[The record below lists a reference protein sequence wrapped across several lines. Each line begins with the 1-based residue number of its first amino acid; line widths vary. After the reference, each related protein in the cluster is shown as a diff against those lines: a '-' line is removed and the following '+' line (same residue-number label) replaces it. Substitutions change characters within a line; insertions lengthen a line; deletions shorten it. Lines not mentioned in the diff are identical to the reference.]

1 MPKLTNLSRSIE
13 GKVALITGAGSG
25 MGRATA
31 FVFAE
36 AGAKVVVS
44 DVNEKQIDEVA
55 NEIISSKGTCL
66 KQALDVT
73 NQENIN
79 EAVSNTIKKFGQ
91 LDILVNNAG
100 ISIPTTIDDEN
111 FEESWDKTFDV
122 LLKGQVNL
130 IRAALPFI
138 RKSYCG
144 RIVNI
149 SSTEGMGA
157 TPRISPY
164 TSAKHGVIGL
174 TRSLAAEL
182 GAEGITVNCIC
193 PGPINTAMTAAI
205 PDEDKQIY
213 ARRRV
218 PLKRYGEPEEVAHM
232 TLSLC
237 LPAASFVNGA
247 VLPVDGGLSIKLSLI
262 HI

>member
-1 MPKLTNLSRSIE
+1 MTKLTKLSRSVE
-13 GKVALITGAGSG
+13 GKVALITGSGSG
-25 MGRATA
+25 MGRATSY
-31 FVFAE
+31 VFAE

-44 DVNEKQIDEVA
+44 DINEKQIDEVSS
-55 NEIISSKGTCL
+55 EINSSNGTCL
-66 KQALDVT
+66 KQILDVT

-79 EAVSNTIKKFGQ
+79 EVIANVIKEFGQ
-91 LDILVNNAG
+91 LDILINNAG

-111 FEESWDKTFDV
+111 YEENWDRTFDV

-138 RKSYCG
+138 RESDCG

-149 SSTEGMGA
+149 SSTEGLGA

-182 GAEGITVNCIC
+182 GSQGITVNCIC

-205 PDEDKQIY
+205 PIEDKQIY

-247 VLPVDGGLSIKLSLI
+247 VLPVDGGLSIKRA
-262 HI
+262 

>member
-1 MPKLTNLSRSIE
+1 MTKLTKLSRSVE
-13 GKVALITGAGSG
+13 GKVALITGSGSG
-25 MGRATA
+25 MGRATSY
-31 FVFAE
+31 VFAE

-44 DVNEKQIDEVA
+44 DINEKQIEEVSS
-55 NEIISSKGTCL
+55 EINSSSGTCL
-66 KQALDVT
+66 KQILDVT
-73 NQENIN
+73 NQENIKEVIAN
-79 EAVSNTIKKFGQ
+79 VIEEFGQ
-91 LDILVNNAG
+91 LDILINNAG

-111 FEESWDKTFDV
+111 YEESWDRTFDV

-138 RKSYCG
+138 RESDCG

-149 SSTEGMGA
+149 SSTEGLGA

-174 TRSLAAEL
+174 TRSLAAAL
-182 GAEGITVNCIC
+182 GSLGITVICIC

-205 PDEDKQIY
+205 PIEDKQIY

-247 VLPVDGGLSIKLSLI
+247 VLPVDGGLSIKRA
-262 HI
+262 

>member
-1 MPKLTNLSRSIE
+1 MTKLTKLSRSVE
-13 GKVALITGAGSG
+13 GKVALITGSGSG
-25 MGRATA
+25 MGRATSY
-31 FVFAE
+31 VFAE

-44 DVNEKQIDEVA
+44 DINKKQIEEV
-55 NEIISSKGTCL
+55 SSKINSSNGTCL
-66 KQALDVT
+66 KQILDVT

-79 EAVSNTIKKFGQ
+79 EVIANVIEEFGQ
-91 LDILVNNAG
+91 LDILINNAG

-111 FEESWDKTFDV
+111 YEESWDRTFDV

-138 RKSYCG
+138 RESDCG

-149 SSTEGMGA
+149 SSTEGLGA

-174 TRSLAAEL
+174 TRSLAVEL
-182 GAEGITVNCIC
+182 GSQGITVNCIC

-205 PDEDKQIY
+205 PIEDKQIY

-247 VLPVDGGLSIKLSLI
+247 VLPVDGGLSIKRA
-262 HI
+262 

>member
-1 MPKLTNLSRSIE
+1 MTKLTKLSRSVE
-13 GKVALITGAGSG
+13 GKVALITGSGSG
-25 MGRATA
+25 MGRATSY
-31 FVFAE
+31 VFAE

-44 DVNEKQIDEVA
+44 DINKKQIEEVSS
-55 NEIISSKGTCL
+55 EINSSNGTCL
-66 KQALDVT
+66 KQILDVT

-79 EAVSNTIKKFGQ
+79 EVIANIIKEFGQ
-91 LDILVNNAG
+91 LDILINNAG

-111 FEESWDKTFDV
+111 YEESWDRTFNV

-130 IRAALPFI
+130 IRAALPLI
-138 RKSYCG
+138 RESDCG
-144 RIVNI
+144 RIVNV
-149 SSTEGMGA
+149 SSTEGLGA

-174 TRSLAAEL
+174 TRSLAVEL
-182 GAEGITVNCIC
+182 GSQGITVNCIC

-205 PDEDKQIY
+205 PIEDKQIY

-247 VLPVDGGLSIKLSLI
+247 VLPVDGGLSIKRA
-262 HI
+262 

>member
-1 MPKLTNLSRSIE
+1 MAKLTKLSRSVE

-44 DVNEKQIDEVA
+44 DINEKQINEVA
-55 NEIISSKGTCL
+55 KEIDSSEGACL
-66 KQALDVT
+66 KQVLDVT

-79 EAVSNTIKKFGQ
+79 EAVTNVIKEFGQ

-111 FEESWDKTFDV
+111 YEESWDKTFDV

-138 RKSYCG
+138 RKSDCA

-149 SSTEGMGA
+149 SSTECMGA

-182 GAEGITVNCIC
+182 GSQGITVNCIC

-205 PDEDKQIY
+205 PTEDKQIY

-247 VLPVDGGLSIKLSLI
+247 VLPVDGGLSIKRA
-262 HI
+262 

>member
-1 MPKLTNLSRSIE
+1 MAKLTKLSRSVE
-13 GKVALITGAGSG
+13 GKVDLITGAGSG

-55 NEIISSKGTCL
+55 KEIGSSEGTFL
-66 KQALDVT
+66 KQTLDVT

-79 EAVSNTIKKFGQ
+79 EAVTNVIKGFGQ

-111 FEESWDKTFDV
+111 YEESWDKTFDV

-130 IRAALPFI
+130 IRAALPLI
-138 RKSYCG
+138 RQSDCG
-144 RIVNI
+144 RIFNI

-182 GAEGITVNCIC
+182 GSQGITVNCIC

-205 PDEDKQIY
+205 PTEDKQIY

-247 VLPVDGGLSIKLSLI
+247 VLPVDGGLSIKRA
-262 HI
+262 

>member
-1 MPKLTNLSRSIE
+1 MTKLTKLSRSVE
-13 GKVALITGAGSG
+13 GKVALITGSGSG
-25 MGRATA
+25 MGRATSY
-31 FVFAE
+31 VFAE

-44 DVNEKQIDEVA
+44 DINEKQIEEVSS
-55 NEIISSKGTCL
+55 EINSSSGTCL
-66 KQALDVT
+66 KQILDVT

-79 EAVSNTIKKFGQ
+79 EAIANVIEEFGQ
-91 LDILVNNAG
+91 LDILINNAG

-111 FEESWDKTFDV
+111 YEESWDRTFNV

-138 RKSYCG
+138 RESDCG

-149 SSTEGMGA
+149 SSTEGLGA

-174 TRSLAAEL
+174 TRSLAVEL
-182 GAEGITVNCIC
+182 GSQGITVNCIC

-205 PDEDKQIY
+205 PIEDKQIY

-247 VLPVDGGLSIKLSLI
+247 VLPVDGGLSIKRA
-262 HI
+262 

>member
-1 MPKLTNLSRSIE
+1 MAKLTKLSRSVE

-36 AGAKVVVS
+36 AGAKVVGS
-44 DVNEKQIDEVA
+44 DINEKQINEVA
-55 NEIISSKGTCL
+55 KEIDSSEGACL
-66 KQALDVT
+66 KQVLDVT

-79 EAVSNTIKKFGQ
+79 EAVTNVIKEFGQ

-111 FEESWDKTFDV
+111 YEESWDKTFDV

-138 RKSYCG
+138 RKSDCA

-182 GAEGITVNCIC
+182 GSQGITVNCIC
-193 PGPINTAMTAAI
+193 PGPINTAMTEAI
-205 PDEDKQIY
+205 PTEDKQIY

-247 VLPVDGGLSIKLSLI
+247 VLPVDGGLSIKRA
-262 HI
+262 

>member
-1 MPKLTNLSRSIE
+1 MTKLTKLSRSVE
-13 GKVALITGAGSG
+13 GKVALITGSGSG
-25 MGRATA
+25 MGRATSY
-31 FVFAE
+31 VFAE

-44 DVNEKQIDEVA
+44 DINEKQIEEVSS
-55 NEIISSKGTCL
+55 EINSSSGTCL
-66 KQALDVT
+66 KQILDVT

-79 EAVSNTIKKFGQ
+79 EVIANVIKEFGQ
-91 LDILVNNAG
+91 LDILINNAG

-111 FEESWDKTFDV
+111 YEESWDRTFNV

-138 RKSYCG
+138 RESDCG

-149 SSTEGMGA
+149 SSTEGLGA

-174 TRSLAAEL
+174 TRSLAVEL
-182 GAEGITVNCIC
+182 GSQGITVNCIC

-205 PDEDKQIY
+205 PIEDKQIY

-247 VLPVDGGLSIKLSLI
+247 VLPVDGGLSIKRA
-262 HI
+262 

>member
-1 MPKLTNLSRSIE
+1 MTKLTKLSRSVE
-13 GKVALITGAGSG
+13 GKVALITGSGSG
-25 MGRATA
+25 MGRATSY
-31 FVFAE
+31 VFAE

-44 DVNEKQIDEVA
+44 DINEKQIEEVSS
-55 NEIISSKGTCL
+55 EINSSSGTCL
-66 KQALDVT
+66 KQILDVT

-79 EAVSNTIKKFGQ
+79 EVIAKVIKEFGQ
-91 LDILVNNAG
+91 LDILINNAG

-111 FEESWDKTFDV
+111 YEENWDRTFDV

-138 RKSYCG
+138 RESDCG

-149 SSTEGMGA
+149 SSTEGLGA

-182 GAEGITVNCIC
+182 GSQGITVNCIC

-205 PDEDKQIY
+205 PIEDKQIY

-247 VLPVDGGLSIKLSLI
+247 VLPVDGGLSIKRA
-262 HI
+262 

>member
-1 MPKLTNLSRSIE
+1 MAKLTKLSRSVE

-44 DVNEKQIDEVA
+44 DINEKQIAEVA
-55 NEIISSKGTCL
+55 KEIDSSEVACL
-66 KQALDVT
+66 KQVLDVT

-79 EAVSNTIKKFGQ
+79 EAVTNVIKEFGQ

-111 FEESWDKTFDV
+111 YEESWDKTFDV

-138 RKSYCG
+138 RKSDCA

-182 GAEGITVNCIC
+182 GSQGITVNCIC

-205 PDEDKQIY
+205 PTEDKQIY

-247 VLPVDGGLSIKLSLI
+247 VLPVDGGLSIKRA
-262 HI
+262 

>member
-1 MPKLTNLSRSIE
+1 MAKLTKLSRSVE

-25 MGRATA
+25 MGKATA
-31 FVFAE
+31 YVFAE

-44 DVNEKQIDEVA
+44 DINDKPINEVVNE
-55 NEIISSKGTCL
+55 ISSSEGTCL
-66 KQALDVT
+66 QQTLDVT

-79 EAVSNTIKKFGQ
+79 EAITNVIKEFGQ

-111 FEESWDKTFDV
+111 YEKNWDKTFDV

-138 RKSYCG
+138 RQSDCG

-157 TPRISPY
+157 TPKISPY
-164 TSAKHGVIGL
+164 TAAKHGVIGL

-182 GAEGITVNCIC
+182 GSEGITVNCIC

-205 PDEDKQIY
+205 PKEDKQIY
-213 ARRRV
+213 SRRRV

-247 VLPVDGGLSIKLSLI
+247 VLPVDGGLSIKRA
-262 HI
+262 

>member
-1 MPKLTNLSRSIE
+1 
-13 GKVALITGAGSG
+13 
-25 MGRATA
+25 MGRATSY
-31 FVFAE
+31 VFAE

-44 DVNEKQIDEVA
+44 DINEKQIEEVSS
-55 NEIISSKGTCL
+55 EINSSSGTCL
-66 KQALDVT
+66 KQILDVT
-73 NQENIN
+73 NQENIK
-79 EAVSNTIKKFGQ
+79 EAIANVIEEFGQ
-91 LDILVNNAG
+91 LDILINNAG

-111 FEESWDKTFDV
+111 YEASWDRTFDV

-138 RKSYCG
+138 RESDCG

-149 SSTEGMGA
+149 SSTEGLGA

-174 TRSLAAEL
+174 TRSLAVEL
-182 GAEGITVNCIC
+182 GSQGITVNCIC

-205 PDEDKQIY
+205 PIEDKQIY

-247 VLPVDGGLSIKLSLI
+247 VLPVDGGLSIKRA
-262 HI
+262 

>member
-1 MPKLTNLSRSIE
+1 MTKLTKLSRSVE
-13 GKVALITGAGSG
+13 GKVALITGSGSG
-25 MGRATA
+25 MGRATSY
-31 FVFAE
+31 VFAE

-44 DVNEKQIDEVA
+44 DINEKQIEEVSS
-55 NEIISSKGTCL
+55 EINSSNGTCL
-66 KQALDVT
+66 KQILDVT

-79 EAVSNTIKKFGQ
+79 EVIAKVIKEFGQ
-91 LDILVNNAG
+91 LDILINNAG

-111 FEESWDKTFDV
+111 YEENWDRTFDV

-138 RKSYCG
+138 RESDCG

-149 SSTEGMGA
+149 SSTEGFGA

-182 GAEGITVNCIC
+182 GSQGITVNCIC

-205 PDEDKQIY
+205 PIEDKQIY

-247 VLPVDGGLSIKLSLI
+247 VLPVDGGLSIKRA
-262 HI
+262 

>member
-1 MPKLTNLSRSIE
+1 MTKLTKLSRSVK
-13 GKVALITGAGSG
+13 GKVALITGSGSG
-25 MGRATA
+25 MGRATSY
-31 FVFAE
+31 VFAE

-44 DVNEKQIDEVA
+44 DINEKQIDEVSS
-55 NEIISSKGTCL
+55 EINSSNGTCL
-66 KQALDVT
+66 KQILDVT

-79 EAVSNTIKKFGQ
+79 EVITNVIKEFGQ
-91 LDILVNNAG
+91 LDILINNAG

-111 FEESWDKTFDV
+111 YEESWDRTFDV

-138 RKSYCG
+138 RESDCG

-149 SSTEGMGA
+149 SSTEGLGA

-174 TRSLAAEL
+174 TRSLAVEL
-182 GAEGITVNCIC
+182 GSQGITVNCIC

-205 PDEDKQIY
+205 PIEDKQIY

-247 VLPVDGGLSIKLSLI
+247 VLPVDGGLSIKRA
-262 HI
+262 

>member
-1 MPKLTNLSRSIE
+1 MTKLTKLSRSVK
-13 GKVALITGAGSG
+13 GKVALITGSGSG
-25 MGRATA
+25 MGRATSY
-31 FVFAE
+31 VFAE

-44 DVNEKQIDEVA
+44 DINEKQIDEVSS
-55 NEIISSKGTCL
+55 EINSSNGTCL
-66 KQALDVT
+66 KQILDVT

-79 EAVSNTIKKFGQ
+79 EVIANVIKEFGQ
-91 LDILVNNAG
+91 LDILINNAG

-111 FEESWDKTFDV
+111 YEESWDRTFDV

-138 RKSYCG
+138 RESDCR

-149 SSTEGMGA
+149 SSTEGLGA

-174 TRSLAAEL
+174 TRSLAVEL
-182 GAEGITVNCIC
+182 GSQGITVNCIC

-205 PDEDKQIY
+205 PIEDKQIY

-247 VLPVDGGLSIKLSLI
+247 VLPVDGGLSIKRA
-262 HI
+262 

>member
-1 MPKLTNLSRSIE
+1 MTKLTNLSRSVE
-13 GKVALITGAGSG
+13 GKVALITGSGSG
-25 MGRATA
+25 MGRATSY
-31 FVFAE
+31 VFAE
-36 AGAKVVVS
+36 AGARVIVS
-44 DVNEKQIDEVA
+44 DINEKQIEEVSA
-55 NEIISSKGTCL
+55 AINSSSGICL
-66 KQALDVT
+66 KQILDVT

-79 EAVSNTIKKFGQ
+79 EVVSNVIKEFGQ
-91 LDILVNNAG
+91 LDMLINNAG
-100 ISIPTTIDDEN
+100 ISIPAKIDDEN
-111 FEESWDKTFDV
+111 YEESWDRTFDV

-138 RKSYCG
+138 RKSDCG

-149 SSTEGMGA
+149 SSTEGLGA

-182 GAEGITVNCIC
+182 GSQGITVNCIC

-205 PDEDKQIY
+205 PIKDKEIY

-247 VLPVDGGLSIKLSLI
+247 VLPVDGGLSIKRA
-262 HI
+262 

>member
-1 MPKLTNLSRSIE
+1 MTKLTKLSRSVE

-55 NEIISSKGTCL
+55 KEIGSSEVTCL

-73 NQENIN
+73 NQKNIN
-79 EAVSNTIKKFGQ
+79 EAVTNVIKEFGK
-91 LDILVNNAG
+91 LDILINNAG
-100 ISIPTTIDDEN
+100 ISIPTTIDDKN
-111 FEESWDKTFDV
+111 YEESWDKTFDV

-138 RKSYCG
+138 RKSDCG

-193 PGPINTAMTAAI
+193 PGPINTAMTVAI
-205 PDEDKQIY
+205 PKEDKQIY

-247 VLPVDGGLSIKLSLI
+247 VLPVDGGLSIKRA
-262 HI
+262 

>member
-1 MPKLTNLSRSIE
+1 MTKLTKLSRSVE
-13 GKVALITGAGSG
+13 GKVALVTGSGSG

-31 FVFAE
+31 YVFAE
-36 AGAKVVVS
+36 AGAKVVAS
-44 DVNEKQIDEVA
+44 DINEKLIDEVTS
-55 NEIISSKGTCL
+55 EINSSKGSCL
-66 KQALDVT
+66 KQVLDVT

-79 EAVSNTIKKFGQ
+79 ETISNVIKELGQ

-100 ISIPTTIDDEN
+100 ISIPATIDDEN
-111 FEESWDKTFDV
+111 YEESWDKTFDV

-138 RKSYCG
+138 RKSDCG

-157 TPRISPY
+157 TPKISPY

-174 TRSLAAEL
+174 TRSLATEL
-182 GAEGITVNCIC
+182 GSQGITVNCIC

-205 PDEDKQIY
+205 PKEDKQIY

-247 VLPVDGGLSIKLSLI
+247 VLPVDGGLSIKRA
-262 HI
+262 

>member
-1 MPKLTNLSRSIE
+1 MAKLTKLSRSVE

-25 MGRATA
+25 MGKATA
-31 FVFAE
+31 YVFAE

-44 DVNEKQIDEVA
+44 DINDKPINEVA
-55 NEIISSKGTCL
+55 NEISSSEGTCL
-66 KQALDVT
+66 QQTLDVT

-79 EAVSNTIKKFGQ
+79 EAITNVIKEFGQ

-111 FEESWDKTFDV
+111 YEKNWDKTFDV

-138 RKSYCG
+138 RQSDCG

-157 TPRISPY
+157 TPKISPY
-164 TSAKHGVIGL
+164 TAAKHGVIG
-174 TRSLAAEL
+174 
-182 GAEGITVNCIC
+182 
-193 PGPINTAMTAAI
+193 
-205 PDEDKQIY
+205 
-213 ARRRV
+213 
-218 PLKRYGEPEEVAHM
+218 
-232 TLSLC
+232 
-237 LPAASFVNGA
+237 
-247 VLPVDGGLSIKLSLI
+247 
-262 HI
+262 

>member
-1 MPKLTNLSRSIE
+1 MAKLTKLSRSVE

-55 NEIISSKGTCL
+55 KEIGSSEVTCL

-73 NQENIN
+73 NQKNIN
-79 EAVSNTIKKFGQ
+79 EAVTNVIKEFGQ
-91 LDILVNNAG
+91 LDILINNAG

-111 FEESWDKTFDV
+111 YEESWDKTFDV

-138 RKSYCG
+138 RKSDCG

-205 PDEDKQIY
+205 PTEDKQIY

-247 VLPVDGGLSIKLSLI
+247 VLPVDGGLSIKRA
-262 HI
+262 

>member
-1 MPKLTNLSRSIE
+1 MTKLTKLSRSVE

-55 NEIISSKGTCL
+55 KEIGSSEVTCL
-66 KQALDVT
+66 KQVLDVT
-73 NQENIN
+73 NQKNIN
-79 EAVSNTIKKFGQ
+79 EAVTNVIKEFGQ
-91 LDILVNNAG
+91 LDILINNAG

-111 FEESWDKTFDV
+111 YEESWDKTFDV

-138 RKSYCG
+138 RKSDCG

-205 PDEDKQIY
+205 PKEDKQIY

-247 VLPVDGGLSIKLSLI
+247 VLPVDGGLSIKRA
-262 HI
+262 

>member
-1 MPKLTNLSRSIE
+1 MTKLTKLSRSVE
-13 GKVALITGAGSG
+13 GKVALITGSGSG
-25 MGRATA
+25 MGRATSY
-31 FVFAE
+31 VFAE

-44 DVNEKQIDEVA
+44 DINEKQIEEVSS
-55 NEIISSKGTCL
+55 EINSCNGTCL
-66 KQALDVT
+66 KQILDVT
-73 NQENIN
+73 NQENIKEVIAN
-79 EAVSNTIKKFGQ
+79 VIEEFGQ
-91 LDILVNNAG
+91 LDILINNAG

-111 FEESWDKTFDV
+111 YEESWDRTFDV

-138 RKSYCG
+138 RESDCG

-149 SSTEGMGA
+149 SSTEGLGA

-182 GAEGITVNCIC
+182 GSQGITVNCIC

-205 PDEDKQIY
+205 PIEDKQIY

-247 VLPVDGGLSIKLSLI
+247 VLPVDGGLSIKRA
-262 HI
+262 

>member
-1 MPKLTNLSRSIE
+1 MAKLTKLSRSVE

-25 MGRATA
+25 MGKATA
-31 FVFAE
+31 YVFAE

-44 DVNEKQIDEVA
+44 DINDKQINEVA
-55 NEIISSKGTCL
+55 NEIGSSEGTCL
-66 KQALDVT
+66 KKTLDVT

-79 EAVSNTIKKFGQ
+79 EAITNVIKEFGQ

-111 FEESWDKTFDV
+111 YEKNWDKTFDV

-138 RKSYCG
+138 RQSDCG

-157 TPRISPY
+157 TPKISPY
-164 TSAKHGVIGL
+164 TAAKHGVIGL

-205 PDEDKQIY
+205 PKEDKQIY
-213 ARRRV
+213 SRRRV

-247 VLPVDGGLSIKLSLI
+247 VLPVDGGLSIKRA
-262 HI
+262 

>member
-1 MPKLTNLSRSIE
+1 MAKLTKLSRSVE

-44 DVNEKQIDEVA
+44 DINENQIDEVA
-55 NEIISSKGTCL
+55 KEIDSSEGACL
-66 KQALDVT
+66 KQVLDVT

-79 EAVSNTIKKFGQ
+79 EAVTNVIKEFGQ

-111 FEESWDKTFDV
+111 YEESWDKTFDV

-138 RKSYCG
+138 RKSDCA

-182 GAEGITVNCIC
+182 GSQGITVNCIC

-205 PDEDKQIY
+205 PTEDKQIY

-218 PLKRYGEPEEVAHM
+218 PLKRNGEPEEEAHM
-232 TLSLC
+232 TLSRC
-237 LPAASFVNGA
+237 LPTATLVNGA
-247 VLPVDGGLSIKLSLI
+247 VLPVQGGLSLKRA
-262 HI
+262 

>member
-1 MPKLTNLSRSIE
+1 MTKLTKLSRSVE
-13 GKVALITGAGSG
+13 GKVALITGSGSG
-25 MGRATA
+25 MGRATSY
-31 FVFAE
+31 VFAE

-44 DVNEKQIDEVA
+44 DINKKQIEEVSS
-55 NEIISSKGTCL
+55 EINSSNGTCL
-66 KQALDVT
+66 KQILDVT

-79 EAVSNTIKKFGQ
+79 EVIANVIEEFGQ
-91 LDILVNNAG
+91 LDILINNAG

-111 FEESWDKTFDV
+111 YEESWDRTFDV

-138 RKSYCG
+138 RESDCG

-149 SSTEGMGA
+149 SSTEGLGA

-174 TRSLAAEL
+174 TRSLAVEL
-182 GAEGITVNCIC
+182 GSQGITVNCIC

-205 PDEDKQIY
+205 PIEDKQIY

-247 VLPVDGGLSIKLSLI
+247 VLPVDGGLSIKRA
-262 HI
+262 

>member
-1 MPKLTNLSRSIE
+1 MTKLTKLSRSVE
-13 GKVALITGAGSG
+13 GKVALITGSGSG
-25 MGRATA
+25 MGRATSY
-31 FVFAE
+31 VFAE

-44 DVNEKQIDEVA
+44 DINEKQIEEVSS
-55 NEIISSKGTCL
+55 EINSSNGTCL
-66 KQALDVT
+66 KQILDVT
-73 NQENIN
+73 NQENIKVVIAN
-79 EAVSNTIKKFGQ
+79 VIEEFGQ
-91 LDILVNNAG
+91 LDILINNAG

-111 FEESWDKTFDV
+111 YEESWDRTFDV

-138 RKSYCG
+138 RESDCG

-149 SSTEGMGA
+149 SSTEGLGA

-182 GAEGITVNCIC
+182 GSQGITVNCIC

-205 PDEDKQIY
+205 PVEDKQIY

-247 VLPVDGGLSIKLSLI
+247 VLPVDGGLSIKRA
-262 HI
+262 

>member
-1 MPKLTNLSRSIE
+1 M
-13 GKVALITGAGSG
+13 LI
-25 MGRATA
+25 
-31 FVFAE
+31 
-36 AGAKVVVS
+36 
-44 DVNEKQIDEVA
+44 
-55 NEIISSKGTCL
+55 
-66 KQALDVT
+66 
-73 NQENIN
+73 
-79 EAVSNTIKKFGQ
+79 
-91 LDILVNNAG
+91 NNAG

-111 FEESWDKTFDV
+111 YEESWDQTFDV

-138 RKSYCG
+138 RESDCG

-149 SSTEGMGA
+149 SSTEGLGA

-182 GAEGITVNCIC
+182 GSQGITVNCIC

-205 PDEDKQIY
+205 PIEDKQIY

-247 VLPVDGGLSIKLSLI
+247 VLPVDGGLSIKRA
-262 HI
+262 

>member
-1 MPKLTNLSRSIE
+1 MTKLTKLSRSVE
-13 GKVALITGAGSG
+13 GKVALITGSGSG
-25 MGRATA
+25 MGRATSY
-31 FVFAE
+31 VFAE

-44 DVNEKQIDEVA
+44 DINEKQIDEVCS
-55 NEIISSKGTCL
+55 EINSSNGTCL
-66 KQALDVT
+66 KQILDVT
-73 NQENIN
+73 NQKNID
-79 EAVSNTIKKFGQ
+79 EVMDKVIKEFGQ
-91 LDILVNNAG
+91 LDILINNAG

-111 FEESWDKTFDV
+111 YEENWDRTFEV

-130 IRAALPFI
+130 IRAAFPFL
-138 RKSYCG
+138 RESDCG

-149 SSTEGMGA
+149 SSTEGLGA

-182 GAEGITVNCIC
+182 GSQGITVNCIC

-205 PDEDKQIY
+205 PIEDKQIY
-213 ARRRV
+213 SRRRV

-247 VLPVDGGLSIKLSLI
+247 VLPVDGGLSIKRA
-262 HI
+262 

>member
-1 MPKLTNLSRSIE
+1 MTKLTKLSRSVE
-13 GKVALITGAGSG
+13 GKVALITGSGSG
-25 MGRATA
+25 MGRATSY
-31 FVFAE
+31 VFAE

-44 DVNEKQIDEVA
+44 DINEKQIEEV
-55 NEIISSKGTCL
+55 SSDINSSNGTCL
-66 KQALDVT
+66 KQILDVT
-73 NQENIN
+73 NQKNIN
-79 EAVSNTIKKFGQ
+79 EVIANIIKEFGQ
-91 LDILVNNAG
+91 LDILINNAG

-111 FEESWDKTFDV
+111 YEENWDRTFDV

-138 RKSYCG
+138 RESDCG

-149 SSTEGMGA
+149 SSTEGLGA

-182 GAEGITVNCIC
+182 GSQGITVNCIC

-205 PDEDKQIY
+205 PIEDKQIY

-247 VLPVDGGLSIKLSLI
+247 VLPVDGGLSIKRA
-262 HI
+262 

>member
-1 MPKLTNLSRSIE
+1 MAKLTKLSRSVA

-44 DVNEKQIDEVA
+44 DINEKQIAEVTK
-55 NEIISSKGTCL
+55 EIDSSEGACL
-66 KQALDVT
+66 KQVLDVT

-79 EAVSNTIKKFGQ
+79 EAVTNVIKGFGQ

-111 FEESWDKTFDV
+111 YEESWDKTFDV

-138 RKSYCG
+138 RKSDCA

-182 GAEGITVNCIC
+182 GSQGITVNCIC

-205 PDEDKQIY
+205 PTEDKQIY

-247 VLPVDGGLSIKLSLI
+247 VLPVDGGLSIKRA
-262 HI
+262 

>member
-1 MPKLTNLSRSIE
+1 MTKLTKLSRSVE
-13 GKVALITGAGSG
+13 GKVALITGSGSG
-25 MGRATA
+25 MGRATSY
-31 FVFAE
+31 VFAE

-44 DVNEKQIDEVA
+44 DINEKQIEEVSS
-55 NEIISSKGTCL
+55 EINSSNGTCL
-66 KQALDVT
+66 KQILDVT
-73 NQENIN
+73 NQENIKEVIAN
-79 EAVSNTIKKFGQ
+79 VIKEFGQ
-91 LDILVNNAG
+91 LDILINNAG

-111 FEESWDKTFDV
+111 YEENWDRTFDV

-138 RKSYCG
+138 RESDCG

-149 SSTEGMGA
+149 SSTEGLGA

-182 GAEGITVNCIC
+182 GSQGITVNCIC

-205 PDEDKQIY
+205 PIEDKQIY

-247 VLPVDGGLSIKLSLI
+247 VLPVDGGLSIKRA
-262 HI
+262 

>member
-1 MPKLTNLSRSIE
+1 MTKLTKLSRSIK
-13 GKVALITGAGSG
+13 GKVALITGSGSG
-25 MGRATA
+25 MGRATSY
-31 FVFAE
+31 VFSE

-44 DVNEKQIDEVA
+44 DINEKQIEEVSS
-55 NEIISSKGTCL
+55 EINSSNGTCL
-66 KQALDVT
+66 KQILDVT

-79 EAVSNTIKKFGQ
+79 EVIANVIKEFGQ
-91 LDILVNNAG
+91 LDILINNAG

-111 FEESWDKTFDV
+111 YEESWDRTFNV

-138 RKSYCG
+138 RESDCG

-149 SSTEGMGA
+149 SSTEGLGA

-174 TRSLAAEL
+174 TRSLAVEL
-182 GAEGITVNCIC
+182 GSQGITVNCIC

-205 PDEDKQIY
+205 PIEDKQIY

-247 VLPVDGGLSIKLSLI
+247 VLPVDGGLSIKRA
-262 HI
+262 